1 MDGTGNDDN
10 GDDVDTSG
18 NDDDDDDGDVDA
30 FDNDD
35 DADAN
40 GHDDD
45 VDANGHDDD
54 DDVNGDNGNGAD
66 VIEDVGGLDNISYDG
81 VGVNEDYSEY
91 GKVKDEDG
99 VDISFDGV
107 GGIDHCG
114 GKGGISNT
122 PWFDGIFAGTSF
134 DSKREL
140 LTIPNSRI
148 MFFHHQP

>member
-1 MDGTGNDDN
+1 MYATGNDDS
-10 GDDVDTSG
+10 GDDVDASG
-18 NDDDDDDGDVDA
+18 NDYDDDDVDA

-35 DADAN
+35 DADAS
-40 GHDDD
+40 
-45 VDANGHDDD
+45 GHDDD
-54 DDVNGDNGNGAD
+54 DDANGHGDDDDDDDDANGDGNNGNGAD

-91 GKVKDEDG
+91 GKLKDEDG

-122 PWFDGIFAGTSF
+122 PWSDERA
-134 DSKREL
+134 
-140 LTIPNSRI
+140 
-148 MFFHHQP
+148 